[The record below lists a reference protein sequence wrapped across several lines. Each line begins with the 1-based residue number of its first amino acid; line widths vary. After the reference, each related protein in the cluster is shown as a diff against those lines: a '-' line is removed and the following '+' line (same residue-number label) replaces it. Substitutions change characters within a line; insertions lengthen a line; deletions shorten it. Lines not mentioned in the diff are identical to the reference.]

1 MSSSYAQGGMPGT
14 AGGSS
19 AKQTE
24 GMFQGLSNF
33 LAAGGSID
41 EYMIRAFP
49 QTAGKSFANMK
60 RYGALPTGLS
70 TAAKRAGAAKVGGM
84 LSRRVPLAGGILQ
97 TIGGDPIGGAG
108 TAIGGTIGASIGTA
122 IMPGVGTVVGGLI
135 GGGIG
140 QSATRGLAGI
150 DMSDPYSGPDISIP
164 LFGGIPITPYA
175 KTKKAKKRARE
186 ELGKDME
193 AMEPFIQKQ
202 MGREMA
208 AQQQVI
214 TGNLMNTAL
223 ANARFGR

>member
-1 MSSSYAQGGMPGT
+1 MLGVYGT
-14 AGGSS
+14 GTTETP
-19 AKQTE
+19 QTE

-41 EYMIRAFP
+41 EFMVRAFP
-49 QTAGKSFANMK
+49 QTAGVKMK
-60 RYGALPTGLS
+60 QFGALPKGLS
-70 TAAKRAGAAKVGGM
+70 KAAVRGGASKVGGM
-84 LSRRVPLAGGILQ
+84 LSRRVPLAGGLLQ
-97 TIGGDPIGGAG
+97 AATGDPIGGAG
-108 TAIGGTIGASIGTA
+108 TALGGTIGASIGTA
-122 IMPGVGTVVGGLI
+122 IMPGIGTVVGGLV

-150 DMSDPYSGPDISIP
+150 DINDPYSGPDLNLFGIP
-164 LFGGIPITPYA
+164 LTPYA
-175 KTKKAKKRARE
+175 KEKKKKERARKE
-186 ELGKDME
+186 YAKDME

-214 TGNLMNTAL
+214 TGNLMQTAL

>member
-1 MSSSYAQGGMPGT
+1 MLGVYGT
-14 AGGSS
+14 GTTETP
-19 AKQTE
+19 QTE

-41 EYMIRAFP
+41 EYMMRAFP
-49 QTAGKSFANMK
+49 QTAGISTKRFA
-60 RYGALPTGLS
+60 ALPKGLS
-70 TAAKRAGAAKVGGM
+70 KAAVRGGASKVGGM
-84 LSRRVPLAGGILQ
+84 LSRRVPLAGGLLQ
-97 TIGGDPIGGAG
+97 AATGDPIGGAG
-108 TAIGGTIGASIGTA
+108 TALGGTIGASIGTA

-140 QSATRGLAGI
+140 QTATRGLAGI

>member
-1 MSSSYAQGGMPGT
+1 MLGVYGT
-14 AGGSS
+14 GNTEAP
-19 AKQTE
+19 QTD
-24 GMFQGLSNF
+24 GMFQGLTNF
-33 LAAGGSID
+33 LAAGGTLD
-41 EYMIRAFP
+41 EYMVRAFP
-49 QTAGKSFANMK
+49 QTAGLKNMK
-60 RYGALPTGLS
+60 QFGALPKGLS
-70 TAAKRAGAAKVGGM
+70 KAAVRGGAYKVGGM

-97 TIGGDPIGGAG
+97 TLGGDPIGGAG
-108 TAIGGTIGASIGTA
+108 TALGGTIGASIGTA

-150 DMSDPYSGPDISIP
+150 DMSDPYIGPDLN
-164 LFGGIPITPYA
+164 LFGMPLTPYA
-175 KTKKAKKRARE
+175 KTKKAKERARKE
-186 ELGKDME
+186 MVKDMNV
-193 AMEPFIQKQ
+193 MEPFIQKQ

>member
-1 MSSSYAQGGMPGT
+1 MLGVYGT
-14 AGGSS
+14 GTTETP
-19 AKQTE
+19 QTE

-41 EYMIRAFP
+41 EFMVRAFP
-49 QTAGKSFANMK
+49 QTAGVKMK
-60 RYGALPTGLS
+60 QFGALPKGLS
-70 TAAKRAGAAKVGGM
+70 KAAVRGGASKVGGM

-97 TIGGDPIGGAG
+97 TLGGDPIGGAG

-122 IMPGVGTVVGGLI
+122 IMPGAGTLVGGLV

-140 QSATRGLAGI
+140 QTATRGLAGI
-150 DMSDPYSGPDISIP
+150 DINDPYSGPDLNLFGIP
-164 LFGGIPITPYA
+164 LTPYA
-175 KTKKAKKRARE
+175 KTKKRKERARE
-186 ELGKDME
+186 ERTKDME

>member
-19 AKQTE
+19 TKGTE

-33 LAAGGSID
+33 LAAGGNIN

-49 QTAGKSFANMK
+49 QTAGVSTKRFA
-60 RYGALPTGLS
+60 ALPTGMS
-70 TAAKRAGAAKVGGM
+70 KAALKTGASKVAMMG
-84 LSRRVPLAGGILQ
+84 SRRIPIAGGLLQ
-97 TIGGDPIGGAG
+97 AATGDPIGGAG
-108 TAIGGTIGASIGTA
+108 TAIGG
-122 IMPGVGTVVGGLI
+122 VVGGVI
-135 GGGIG
+135 GAPFGPLGIAVGSTLGAGIG
-140 QSATRGLAGI
+140 QTATRGLAGI
-150 DMSDPYSGPDISIP
+150 DINDTYSGPDLNLFGIP
-164 LFGGIPITPYA
+164 LTPYA
-175 KTKKAKKRARE
+175 KTKKKRERARE

>member
-1 MSSSYAQGGMPGT
+1 MYGVYGT
-14 AGGSS
+14 GNTET
-19 AKQTE
+19 KPE
-24 GMFQGLSNF
+24 GMFQGLANF
-33 LAAGGSID
+33 LAAGGNID
-41 EYMIRAFP
+41 EYMVRAFP
-49 QTAGKSFANMK
+49 QTAGIGTK
-60 RYGALPTGLS
+60 RYAALPKGLS
-70 TAAKRAGAAKVGGM
+70 KAAVRGGASKVGGM
-84 LSRRVPLAGGILQ
+84 LSRRVPLAGGLLQ
-97 TIGGDPIGGAG
+97 AATGDPIGGAG

-175 KTKKAKKRARE
+175 KTKKAKERARKE
-186 ELGKDME
+186 RTKDME

-214 TGNLMNTAL
+214 TGNLMQTAL
-223 ANARFGR
+223 GNARFGR

>member
-1 MSSSYAQGGMPGT
+1 MYGVYGT
-14 AGGSS
+14 GNTET
-19 AKQTE
+19 KPE
-24 GMFQGLSNF
+24 GMFQGLANF
-33 LAAGGSID
+33 LAAGGTID
-41 EYMIRAFP
+41 EYMVRAFP
-49 QTAGKSFANMK
+49 QTAGLKNMK
-60 RYGALPTGLS
+60 QFGALPKGLS
-70 TAAKRAGAAKVGGM
+70 KAAVRGGASKVGGM

-122 IMPGVGTVVGGLI
+122 IMPGVGTVVGGLV
-135 GGGIG
+135 GSGIG
-140 QSATRGLAGI
+140 QTATRGLAGI
-150 DMSDPYSGPDISIP
+150 DINDPYSGPDLNLFGIP
-164 LFGGIPITPYA
+164 LTPYA
-175 KTKKAKKRARE
+175 RTKKKRERARE

>member
-49 QTAGKSFANMK
+49 QTAGKPFANMK
-60 RYGALPTGLS
+60 KYGALPTGLS
-70 TAAKRAGAAKVGGM
+70 TAVKRGGAYKVGGM
-84 LSRRVPLAGGILQ
+84 LSRRVPLAGGLIQ
-97 TIGGDPIGGAG
+97 AATGDPIGGAG

-122 IMPGVGTVVGGLI
+122 LFPGVGTLVGGLV

-140 QSATRGLAGI
+140 QTAARGLAGI
-150 DMSDPYSGPDISIP
+150 DMSDPYSGPDLN
-164 LFGGIPITPYA
+164 LFGIALSPYA
-175 KTKKAKKRARE
+175 KTKKRKERARE
-186 ELGKDME
+186 ERTKDME

-214 TGNLMNTAL
+214 TGNLINTAL

>member
-1 MSSSYAQGGMPGT
+1 MVAAPGQFMGGT
-14 AGGSS
+14 AGPNADDTG
-19 AKQTE
+19 
-24 GMFQGLSNF
+24 GLFQGLSNF
-33 LAAGGSID
+33 LMAGGTID
-41 EYMIRAFP
+41 EYMMRAFP
-49 QTAGKSFANMK
+49 QTAGISTKRFA
-60 RYGALPTGLS
+60 ALPKGLS
-70 TAAKRAGAAKVGGM
+70 KAAVRGGASKVGGM
-84 LSRRVPLAGGILQ
+84 LSRRVPLAGGLLQ
-97 TIGGDPIGGAG
+97 AATGDPIGGAG
-108 TAIGGTIGASIGTA
+108 TALGGTIGASIGTA

-150 DMSDPYSGPDISIP
+150 DMSDPYSGPDLN
-164 LFGGIPITPYA
+164 LFGMPLTPYA
-175 KTKKAKKRARE
+175 RTKKTKERARK

-202 MGREMA
+202 LGREMA

>member
-1 MSSSYAQGGMPGT
+1 MLGVYGT
-14 AGGSS
+14 GNKEAP
-19 AKQTE
+19 QTE

-41 EYMIRAFP
+41 EYMMRAFP
-49 QTAGKSFANMK
+49 QTAGINIKKF
-60 RYGALPTGLS
+60 GALPKGLS
-70 TAAKRAGAAKVGGM
+70 KAAVRTGASKVGGM

-97 TIGGDPIGGAG
+97 AVTGDPIGGAG

-122 IMPGVGTVVGGLI
+122 IMPGVGTLVGGLV
-135 GGGIG
+135 GSGIG
-140 QSATRGLAGI
+140 QTGTRALAGI
-150 DMSDPYSGPDISIP
+150 DINDPYSGPDLN
-164 LFGGIPITPYA
+164 LFGMPLTPYA
-175 KTKKAKKRARE
+175 RTKKKKERARE

-214 TGNLMNTAL
+214 SGNIMQTAL
-223 ANARFGR
+223 GNARFGR

>member
-19 AKQTE
+19 TKGTE

-33 LAAGGSID
+33 LAAGGNIN

-49 QTAGKSFANMK
+49 QTAGVSTKRFA
-60 RYGALPTGLS
+60 ALPTGMS
-70 TAAKRAGAAKVGGM
+70 KAALRTGASKVAMMG
-84 LSRRVPLAGGILQ
+84 SRRIPIAGGLLQ
-97 TIGGDPIGGAG
+97 AATGDPIGGAG
-108 TAIGGTIGASIGTA
+108 TAIGG
-122 IMPGVGTVVGGLI
+122 VVGGVVGAPFGPLGIAI
-135 GGGIG
+135 GSTLGAGIG
-140 QSATRGLAGI
+140 QTGTRALAGI
-150 DMSDPYSGPDISIP
+150 DINDPYSGPDLNLFGIP
-164 LFGGIPITPYA
+164 LTPYA
-175 KTKKAKKRARE
+175 KTKKKKERARE
-186 ELGKDME
+186 ELGKDMA

>member
-1 MSSSYAQGGMPGT
+1 MVAAPGQFMGGT
-14 AGGSS
+14 AGPNADEPG
-19 AKQTE
+19 
-24 GMFQGLSNF
+24 GLFQGLSNF
-33 LAAGGSID
+33 LMAGGTID

-49 QTAGKSFANMK
+49 QTAGVNMK
-60 RYGALPTGLS
+60 KFGALPKGLS
-70 TAAKRAGAAKVGGM
+70 KAAVRGGASKVGGM
-84 LSRRVPLAGGILQ
+84 LSRRVPLAGGLLQ
-97 TIGGDPIGGAG
+97 AATGDPIGGAG
-108 TAIGGTIGASIGTA
+108 TALGGTIGASIGTA
-122 IMPGVGTVVGGLI
+122 IMPGIGTVVGGLV

-150 DMSDPYSGPDISIP
+150 DMSDPYSGPDLN
-164 LFGGIPITPYA
+164 LFGMPLTPYA
-175 KTKKAKKRARE
+175 RTKKSKERARK
-186 ELGKDME
+186 ELGKDMA

>member
-1 MSSSYAQGGMPGT
+1 MLGVYGT
-14 AGGSS
+14 GTTETP
-19 AKQTE
+19 QTE

-41 EYMIRAFP
+41 EYMMRAFP
-49 QTAGKSFANMK
+49 QTAGISTKRFA
-60 RYGALPTGLS
+60 ALPKGLS
-70 TAAKRAGAAKVGGM
+70 KAAVRGGASKVGGM

-97 TIGGDPIGGAG
+97 TLGGDPIGGAG

-140 QSATRGLAGI
+140 QTATRGLAGI
-150 DMSDPYSGPDISIP
+150 DINDPYSGPDLNLFGIP
-164 LFGGIPITPYA
+164 LTPYA
-175 KTKKAKKRARE
+175 KTKKKRERARE

-214 TGNLMNTAL
+214 SGNLMNTAL

>member
-1 MSSSYAQGGMPGT
+1 MLGVYGT
-14 AGGSS
+14 GTTETP
-19 AKQTE
+19 QTE

-41 EYMIRAFP
+41 EYMMRAFP
-49 QTAGKSFANMK
+49 QTAGISTKRFA
-60 RYGALPTGLS
+60 ALPKGLS
-70 TAAKRAGAAKVGGM
+70 KAAVRGGASKVGGM
-84 LSRRVPLAGGILQ
+84 LSRRVPLAGGIIQ

-122 IMPGVGTVVGGLI
+122 IMPGVGTLGGGLV

-140 QSATRGLAGI
+140 QTATRGLAGI

>member
-1 MSSSYAQGGMPGT
+1 MLGVYGT
-14 AGGSS
+14 GTTETP
-19 AKQTE
+19 QTE
-24 GMFQGLSNF
+24 GIFQGLSNF

-41 EYMIRAFP
+41 EFMVRTFP
-49 QTAGKSFANMK
+49 QTAGVKMK
-60 RYGALPTGLS
+60 QFGALPKGLS
-70 TAAKRAGAAKVGGM
+70 KAAVRGGASKVGGM
-84 LSRRVPLAGGILQ
+84 LSRRVPLAGGLLQ
-97 TIGGDPIGGAG
+97 AATGDPIGGAG
-108 TAIGGTIGASIGTA
+108 TALGGTIGASIGTA
-122 IMPGVGTVVGGLI
+122 IMPGVGTVLGGLI

-150 DMSDPYSGPDISIP
+150 DISDPYSGPDYS
-164 LFGGIPITPYA
+164 LFGIPMTPYA
-175 KTKKAKKRARE
+175 KEKMKKERARK
-186 ELGKDME
+186 ELGKDMA

>member
-1 MSSSYAQGGMPGT
+1 MVAAPGQFMGGT
-14 AGGSS
+14 AGPNADEPG
-19 AKQTE
+19 

-49 QTAGKSFANMK
+49 QTAGKPFVNMK
-60 RYGALPTGLS
+60 RFGDLPKGLS
-70 TAAKRAGAAKVGGM
+70 TAVKRGGAYKVGGM

-97 TIGGDPIGGAG
+97 TLGGDPIGGAG

-122 IMPGVGTVVGGLI
+122 IMPGAGTLVGGLI

-140 QSATRGLAGI
+140 QTVTRGLAGI
-150 DMSDPYSGPDISIP
+150 DMSDPYSGPD
-164 LFGGIPITPYA
+164 LNVFGIPITPYA
-175 KTKKAKKRARE
+175 KTKRTKERARK
-186 ELGKDME
+186 ELSKDMK

>member
-1 MSSSYAQGGMPGT
+1 MLGVYGT
-14 AGGSS
+14 GTTETP
-19 AKQTE
+19 QTE

-41 EYMIRAFP
+41 EYMMRAFP
-49 QTAGKSFANMK
+49 QTAGISTKRFA
-60 RYGALPTGLS
+60 ALPKGLS
-70 TAAKRAGAAKVGGM
+70 KTAVRGGASKVGGM
-84 LSRRVPLAGGILQ
+84 LSRRVPLAGGLLQ
-97 TIGGDPIGGAG
+97 AATGDPIGGAG
-108 TAIGGTIGASIGTA
+108 TALGGTIGASIGTA